1 MYFFRKLKPDWDI
14 TGLIPV
20 ISILTLF
27 FIVLILFG
35 LHPAFKVIGIGLAV
49 VAILTIVS
57 FFRTR
62 SYGYLISALY
72 VSSLTIFVNTLPL
85 DYLDS
90 GGRLPAYSQLLVFI
104 TVFFLI
110 WVLILLLTR
119 RTKWRGREVFEL
131 AAQNVDDVSEGFTS
145 RPLPTGKI
153 EASKSQVL
161 GYAEFLKRNLV
172 AMPYVEESRVVLV
185 PVMMGKEYGF
195 LYRRHIDYLNKS
207 WISIDFQGNVS
218 VSIAKNDYLN
228 YQENYS
234 FDQLCNGMGNI
245 FIEFYEMY
253 KKGEGIRIIDK
264 LNSLRISV
272 FS

>member
-1 MYFFRKLKPDWDI
+1 MYFLRKLKPDWDI

-35 LHPAFKVIGIGLAV
+35 LHVAFKVIGIGLAV
-49 VAILTIVS
+49 VAIMTLIS
-57 FFRTR
+57 YFRTK

-85 DYLDS
+85 QYLDS
-90 GGRLPAYSQLLVFI
+90 GGKLPAYSQLLVFI
-104 TVFFLI
+104 TIFFLI
-110 WVLILLLTR
+110 WVVILLLTR

-131 AAQNVDDVSEGFTS
+131 AAQNVDDVSDGFTS

-153 EASKSQVL
+153 ETTKSQVL
-161 GYAEFLKRNLV
+161 NFAEYLKRNLV
-172 AMPYVEESRVVLV
+172 AMPFVEESRVVLV
-185 PVMMGKEYGF
+185 PVMMGREYGF
-195 LYRRHIDYLNKS
+195 LYRTRVDYLNKS
-207 WISIDFQGNVS
+207 WVSIDFQGNVS
-218 VSIAKNDYLN
+218 VSINKNDYLN

-234 FDQLCNGMGNI
+234 FDQLCSGMGQV
-245 FIEFYEMY
+245 FIEFFEMY

>member
-1 MYFFRKLKPDWDI
+1 MYFLRKLKPDWDI

-35 LHPAFKVIGIGLAV
+35 LHAAFKVIGIGLAV
-49 VAILTIVS
+49 VAVMTLIS
-57 FFRTR
+57 YFRTK

-72 VSSLTIFVNTLPL
+72 VSSLTVFVNTLPL
-85 DYLDS
+85 QYLDS
-90 GGRLPAYSQLLVFI
+90 GGKLPPYSQLLAFI
-104 TVFFLI
+104 TIFFLI
-110 WVLILLLTR
+110 WVVILLLTR

-131 AAQNVDDVSEGFTS
+131 AAQNVDDVSDGFTS

-153 EASKSQVL
+153 ETTKSQVL
-161 GYAEFLKRNLV
+161 NFAEYLKRNLV
-172 AMPYVEESRVVLV
+172 AMPFVEESRVVLV
-185 PVMMGKEYGF
+185 PVMMGREYGF
-195 LYRRHIDYLNKS
+195 LYRTRVDYLNKS
-207 WISIDFQGNVS
+207 WVSIDFHGNVS
-218 VSIAKNDYLN
+218 VSINKNDYLN

-234 FDQLCNGMGNI
+234 FDQLCSGMGQV
-245 FIEFYEMY
+245 FIEFFEMY

>member
-1 MYFFRKLKPDWDI
+1 MYFLRKLKPDWDI

-35 LHPAFKVIGIGLAV
+35 LHAAFKVIGIGLAV
-49 VAILTIVS
+49 VAIMTIIS
-57 FFRTR
+57 FLRTK

-72 VSSLTIFVNTLPL
+72 VSSLTVFVNTLPL
-85 DYLDS
+85 QYLDS
-90 GGRLPAYSQLLVFI
+90 GGKLPPYSQLLVFI
-104 TVFFLI
+104 TIFFLI
-110 WVLILLLTR
+110 WVVILLLTR

-131 AAQNVDDVSEGFTS
+131 AAQNVDDVSDGFTS

-153 EASKSQVL
+153 EATKTQVL
-161 GYAEFLKRNLV
+161 SFAEYLKRNLV
-172 AMPYVEESRVVLV
+172 AMPYIEESRVVIV
-185 PVMMGKEYGF
+185 PVIMGREYGF
-195 LYRRHIDYLNKS
+195 LYRSNIDYLNKS
-207 WISIDFQGNVS
+207 WVSIDFQGNVS
-218 VSIAKNDYLN
+218 VSINKNDYLN

-234 FDQLCNGMGNI
+234 FDQLCSGMGQV
-245 FIEFYEMY
+245 FIEFFEMY

>member
-1 MYFFRKLKPDWDI
+1 MYFLRKLKPDWDI

-35 LHPAFKVIGIGLAV
+35 LHPAFEVIGIGIAV
-49 VAILTIVS
+49 IAIMTFIS
-57 FFRTR
+57 FFKTK

-72 VSSLTIFVNTLPL
+72 VTSLAVFVNTMPL
-85 DYLDS
+85 HYLDS
-90 GGRLPAYSQLLVFI
+90 GGKLPVYSQLLAFI
-104 TVFFLI
+104 TIFFLV
-110 WVLILLLTR
+110 WVVVLLLTR

-131 AAQNVDDVSEGFTS
+131 AAQNVDDVSDGFTS

-153 EASKSQVL
+153 ETTKTQVL
-161 GYAEFLKRNLV
+161 NFAEYLKRNLV

-185 PVMMGKEYGF
+185 PVKMGREYGF
-195 LYRRHIDYLNKS
+195 LYRSRVDYLNKS
-207 WISIDFQGNVS
+207 WVSIDFKGNVS
-218 VSIAKNDYLN
+218 VSINKNDYLN

-234 FDQLCNGMGNI
+234 FDQLCSGMGQV
-245 FIEFYEMY
+245 FIEFFEMY